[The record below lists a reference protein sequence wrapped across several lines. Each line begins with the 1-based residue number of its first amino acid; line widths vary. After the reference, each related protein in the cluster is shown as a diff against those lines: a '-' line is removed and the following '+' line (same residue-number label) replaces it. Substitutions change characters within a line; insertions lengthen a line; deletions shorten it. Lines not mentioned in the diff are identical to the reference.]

1 MHPKRKQRLTLV
13 AFLFAGVA
21 LAVGLAL
28 FALNENINLFYPPD
42 QIARG
47 EAPVDQRIR
56 AGGMVLEGSVQRDPG
71 SLAVR
76 FTLSDMAGHNVPVVY
91 EGITPGSLRG
101 RAGHRGHGAA
111 PRQWHF
117 LRPAKCWPSTTK
129 ITCLRSSRNSLGAR
143 RRRASGRV
151 WSPSTPGARPKS
163 LLGEA

>member
-21 LAVGLAL
+21 VAVGLAL

-56 AGGMVLEGSVQRDPG
+56 AGGRVLEGSVQRDPG

-76 FTLSDMAGHNVPVVY
+76 FILSDMAGHDVPVVY
-91 EGITPGSLRG
+91 EGILPDLFGEGQGIVATGRLRANG
-101 RAGHRGHGAA
+101 TFEASEVLAKHDENYMPPELAELAGRKAPEGQRAGMATLDAGG
-111 PRQWHF
+111 
-117 LRPAKCWPSTTK
+117 
-129 ITCLRSSRNSLGAR
+129 
-143 RRRASGRV
+143 
-151 WSPSTPGARPKS
+151 
-163 LLGEA
+163 